1 MKKIAFYTI
10 IDNLHKQSINS
21 YEKHL
26 KKNFANEIF
35 KKAIKEKK
43 IKIIYLSK
51 NIFTNKDKNI
61 HIKVDKEFS
70 FSYYKY
76 LVIKFEYED
85 LPKDFHIKLLNI
97 NIKNEVFYNLTKIIE
112 KYQMTFLKTG
122 HLLKLNYLDR
132 KFLIQLYK
140 EQYSSYLDNSIIS
153 KVLSNTNLSIYN
165 KIYKMTTLLPKKNE
179 IYSFYIKDIILK
191 DSLFLKDNQIVNI
204 LKEKYNLELSRRDV
218 CYIRK
223 KSFIPNYENR
233 LNFSFYTNYEKK
245 FSKSYPLE
253 KNFIKNLDKQKG
265 VYEIISTQPVNYP
278 YMQTN
283 TLYIGSSK
291 NLKNRLTF
299 YINNNAHN
307 EIFKKYLEKNRVFF
321 RYIAIANYTNLEMQL
336 MNSFINIY
344 GSLPKLNIQ
353 MIRTI

>member
-26 KKNFANEIF
+26 RKNFANEIF

-112 KYQMTFLKTG
+112 KYQMT
-122 HLLKLNYLDR
+122 
-132 KFLIQLYK
+132 
-140 EQYSSYLDNSIIS
+140 
-153 KVLSNTNLSIYN
+153 
-165 KIYKMTTLLPKKNE
+165 TLLPKKNE

-223 KSFIPNYENR
+223 KSFIPNHENR
-233 LNFSFYTNYEKK
+233 LNFSFYTNYEKN

-283 TLYIGSSK
+283 TLYIVHQK
-291 NLKNRLTF
+291 
-299 YINNNAHN
+299 I
-307 EIFKKYLEKNRVFF
+307 
-321 RYIAIANYTNLEMQL
+321 
-336 MNSFINIY
+336 
-344 GSLPKLNIQ
+344 
-353 MIRTI
+353 

>member
-26 KKNFANEIF
+26 RKNFANEIF

-85 LPKDFHIKLLNI
+85 LPKDFHIKFLNI

-112 KYQMTFLKTG
+112 KYQ
-122 HLLKLNYLDR
+122 
-132 KFLIQLYK
+132 
-140 EQYSSYLDNSIIS
+140 
-153 KVLSNTNLSIYN
+153 
-165 KIYKMTTLLPKKNE
+165 MTTLLPKKNE

-223 KSFIPNYENR
+223 KSFIPNHENR

-321 RYIAIANYTNLEMQL
+321 RYIVIANYTNLEMQL

>member
-26 KKNFANEIF
+26 RKNFANEIF

-112 KYQMTFLKTG
+112 K
-122 HLLKLNYLDR
+122 
-132 KFLIQLYK
+132 
-140 EQYSSYLDNSIIS
+140 
-153 KVLSNTNLSIYN
+153 
-165 KIYKMTTLLPKKNE
+165 YKMTTLLPKKNE

>member
-26 KKNFANEIF
+26 RKNFANEIF

-85 LPKDFHIKLLNI
+85 LPKDFHIKFLNI

-112 KYQMTFLKTG
+112 KYQ
-122 HLLKLNYLDR
+122 
-132 KFLIQLYK
+132 
-140 EQYSSYLDNSIIS
+140 
-153 KVLSNTNLSIYN
+153 
-165 KIYKMTTLLPKKNE
+165 MTTLLPKKNE

>member
-21 YEKHL
+21 YEKYL
-26 KKNFANEIF
+26 RKNFANEIF

-112 KYQMTFLKTG
+112 KYQ
-122 HLLKLNYLDR
+122 
-132 KFLIQLYK
+132 
-140 EQYSSYLDNSIIS
+140 
-153 KVLSNTNLSIYN
+153 
-165 KIYKMTTLLPKKNE
+165 MTTLLPKKNE

-321 RYIAIANYTNLEMQL
+321 RYIVIANYTNLEMQL

>member
-26 KKNFANEIF
+26 RKNFANEIF

-112 KYQMTFLKTG
+112 KYQ
-122 HLLKLNYLDR
+122 
-132 KFLIQLYK
+132 
-140 EQYSSYLDNSIIS
+140 
-153 KVLSNTNLSIYN
+153 
-165 KIYKMTTLLPKKNE
+165 MTTLLPKKNE

>member
-26 KKNFANEIF
+26 RKNFANEIF

-112 KYQMTFLKTG
+112 K
-122 HLLKLNYLDR
+122 
-132 KFLIQLYK
+132 
-140 EQYSSYLDNSIIS
+140 
-153 KVLSNTNLSIYN
+153 
-165 KIYKMTTLLPKKNE
+165 YKMTTLLPKKNE

-321 RYIAIANYTNLEMQL
+321 RYIVIANYTNLEMQL

>member
-26 KKNFANEIF
+26 RKNFANEIF

-112 KYQMTFLKTG
+112 KYQ
-122 HLLKLNYLDR
+122 
-132 KFLIQLYK
+132 
-140 EQYSSYLDNSIIS
+140 
-153 KVLSNTNLSIYN
+153 
-165 KIYKMTTLLPKKNE
+165 MTTLLPKKNE

-321 RYIAIANYTNLEMQL
+321 RYIVIANYTNLEMQL

>member
-26 KKNFANEIF
+26 RKNFANEIF

-85 LPKDFHIKLLNI
+85 LPKDFHIKFLNI

-112 KYQMTFLKTG
+112 KYQ
-122 HLLKLNYLDR
+122 
-132 KFLIQLYK
+132 
-140 EQYSSYLDNSIIS
+140 
-153 KVLSNTNLSIYN
+153 
-165 KIYKMTTLLPKKNE
+165 MTTLLPKKNE

-321 RYIAIANYTNLEMQL
+321 RYIVIANYTNLEMQL

>member
-112 KYQMTFLKTG
+112 KYQ
-122 HLLKLNYLDR
+122 
-132 KFLIQLYK
+132 
-140 EQYSSYLDNSIIS
+140 
-153 KVLSNTNLSIYN
+153 
-165 KIYKMTTLLPKKNE
+165 MTTLLPKKNE